1 MSFIGDNVTSGFDE
15 PWLCC
20 CFQDNSAA
28 VWPCS
33 LATIQ
38 PAHVN
43 PLTWRNISLFQLVVS
58 MTSTWVWW
66 LTGLR
71 DEPDV
76 DDECGPT
83 RLADWL
89 CRLWKEAHCYRGCHH
104 SCHLG
109 FFMHYNRRTLS
120 LHGLLKKNPHHKTA
134 TFCLWLHDCRNMNS
148 TSQMM
153 QRYSTWVELNWIA
166 MSDSAV
172 LDYSIL
178 FFQLHAIG
186 QRVVLR
192 EGPEIGGFCRMS
204 VICCRF

>member
-38 PAHVN
+38 SAHVN

-120 LHGLLKKNPHHKTA
+120 LHGLLKKKIPTIKLRHFVCGYMIVEIWTA
-134 TFCLWLHDCRNMNS
+134 HLRWCNVIPL
-148 TSQMM
+148 
-153 QRYSTWVELNWIA
+153 ELNWIELQCLILLYWIIVFCFSSC
-166 MSDSAV
+166 MQ
-172 LDYSIL
+172 LD
-178 FFQLHAIG
+178 
-186 QRVVLR
+186 R
-192 EGPEIGGFCRMS
+192 EWF
-204 VICCRF
+204 